1 MGRLF
6 QKGQSGNPGGRPK
19 KDRAL
24 SVILERA
31 GAHTVEVDGKNVS
44 GKQLVARMVW
54 EGVTTGAVT
63 FPDGR
68 VDKLKLYHW
77 LELVKWVYAQID
89 GPPRQEMDIASDNLI
104 RILVEYEKEA
114 RPDEPGPGDAADAA
128 PGTDDGGAGGGAL

>member
-1 MGRLF
+1 MGRPF

-31 GAHTVEVDGKNVS
+31 GGRTVEIDGKSVS

-54 EGVTTGAVT
+54 EGVMTGAVT

-89 GPPRQEMDIASDNLI
+89 GPPRQEMDVTSDNLV
-104 RILVEYEKEA
+104 RILVEYEEEA
-114 RPDEPGPGDAADAA
+114 RPDESGEGEVADAP
-128 PGTDDGGAGGGAL
+128 PGADDGGAGSDAL